1 MTTVCLTFDFDALSI
16 WFSTFKQTT
25 PTALSRGE
33 YGVRAGL
40 PRILA
45 MLARQGLRATFFT
58 PAHTARNFPAAL
70 EAIVSGGHEIAA
82 HGLLH
87 ESPVGLPLDEERD
100 LLHRSLDELRAMTG
114 KRPRGYRSPAW
125 DLSDNSI
132 VLLEEAGLQYDSSMM
147 ANDFQPY
154 FARRGDVMSDDK
166 VTFGVDSSIVELPV
180 AWELDDYPYFHWS
193 ARPYNAGLRATDD
206 VFEAWKGEFD
216 TAYAEDGFFTL
227 TCHPEIIGRGPRVA
241 MLERLIE
248 HMRARSGVKFVTM
261 EEAAKQFKAAALS
274 KNVK

>member
-70 EAIVSGGHEIAA
+70 EAIVRAGHEVAA

-87 ESPVGLPLDEERD
+87 ESPVGLPIEEERD
-100 LLHRSLDELRAMTG
+100 LLHRSLEELEAITG
-114 KRPRGYRSPAW
+114 DRPRGYRSPAW
-125 DLSDNSI
+125 DLSENSI

-154 FARRGDVMSDDK
+154 FARTGDVMTDDK
-166 VTFGVDSSIVELPV
+166 VTFGADSSIVELPV

-193 ARPYNAGLRATDD
+193 ARPYNAGLRATED
-206 VFEAWKGEFD
+206 VFAAWKGEFE
-216 TAYAEDGFFTL
+216 TAYAENGFFTL

-248 HMRARSGVKFVTM
+248 QMRAREGVEFMTM
-261 EEAAKQFKAAALS
+261 EEAAKQFKEAALS
-274 KNVK
+274 

>member
-45 MLARQGLRATFFT
+45 MLARQGLKATFFT

-70 EAIVSGGHEIAA
+70 EAIVRGGHEVAA

-87 ESPVGLPLDEERD
+87 ESPVGLPIEEERD
-100 LLHRSLDELRAMTG
+100 LLHRSLEELKAITG
-114 KRPRGYRSPAW
+114 QRPRGYRSPAW

-147 ANDFQPY
+147 ANDFRPY
-154 FARRGDVMSDDK
+154 FARTGDVMTDDK
-166 VTFGVDSSIVELPV
+166 
-180 AWELDDYPYFHWS
+180 
-193 ARPYNAGLRATDD
+193 
-206 VFEAWKGEFD
+206 
-216 TAYAEDGFFTL
+216 
-227 TCHPEIIGRGPRVA
+227 
-241 MLERLIE
+241 
-248 HMRARSGVKFVTM
+248 
-261 EEAAKQFKAAALS
+261 
-274 KNVK
+274 

>member
-40 PRILA
+40 PRILT
-45 MLARQGLRATFFT
+45 MLARQGLKATFFT

-70 EAIVSGGHEIAA
+70 EAIVRGGHEVAA

-87 ESPVGLPLDEERD
+87 ESPVGLPMEEERD
-100 LLHRSLDELRAMTG
+100 LLHRSLEELDAITG

-147 ANDFQPY
+147 ANDFRPY
-154 FARRGDVMSDDK
+154 FARTGDVMTDDT
-166 VTFGVDSSIVELPV
+166 VTFGPNSSIVELPV

-193 ARPYNAGLRATDD
+193 ARPYNAGLHATED
-206 VFEAWKGEFD
+206 VFAAWKGEFD
-216 TAYAEDGFFTL
+216 TAYEEDGFFTL

-248 HMRARSGVKFVTM
+248 HMRARKGVNFVTM
-261 EEAAKQFKAAALS
+261 EEAARQFRAAALA
-274 KNVK
+274 

>member
-1 MTTVCLTFDFDALSI
+1 MTFDFDALAI

-33 YGVRAGL
+33 YGVRAGI

-45 MLARQGLRATFFT
+45 MLARQGVKATFFT
-58 PAHTARNFPAAL
+58 PAHTARNFPASL
-70 EAIVSGGHEIAA
+70 EAITSAGHEVAA

-87 ESPVGLPLDEERD
+87 ESPVGLPIEEERD
-100 LLHRSLDELRAMTG
+100 LLFRSLDELEAVTG

-132 VLLEEAGLQYDSSMM
+132 ALLEEAGLQYDSSMM

-154 FARRGDVMSDDK
+154 FARTGDKMTDDK
-166 VTFGVDSSIVELPV
+166 ITFGVNSSVVEFPV

-193 ARPYNAGLRATDD
+193 ARPYNAGLRSTED
-206 VFEAWKGEFD
+206 VFGSWKGEFD
-216 TAYAEDGFFTL
+216 TAYAENGVFTL

-248 HMRARSGVKFVTM
+248 QMRARDGVEFLTM
-261 EEAAKQFKAAALS
+261 EEAAKKFKAAFQS
-274 KNVK
+274 EEIG